1 VSDIEVL
8 TLISTNISDL
18 IAIRS
23 ENLSQGFFGSK
34 ILYKYPINAKI
45 NRLD

>member
-1 VSDIEVL
+1 VSDVEVL
-8 TLISTNISDL
+8 SLISTNISDL
-18 IAIRS
+18 LAIKS
-23 ENLSQGFFGSK
+23 ENSSQGFFGSK